1 MAVTHSVF
9 REQGTVSVDPAKCLG
24 CGQCARICPA
34 DVLFVEDGSLLVRQ
48 DSLLGCIGCGHCM
61 MVCPEGAISV
71 TGRGVSPDDLFDL
84 APKEARAGSDA
95 LQALME
101 SRRSIRHFTGQ
112 EVDPDVLRRIVQMAS
127 SAPMGIPPW
136 DVGCVIV
143 CGREKVREVAA
154 SVVKGYA
161 AFLRMFRPWILT
173 LMRPLMKREA
183 HEMFRTFIRPLA
195 ETYVRGWRE
204 GRDLVFHGA
213 PALLLFHHS
222 PYADPVD
229 SVIPC
234 TYAMLAAESLGL
246 GTTMIGGAAPVLK
259 RNRTLCAQLGIPE
272 GNTPSIALAM
282 GYPAVPFHKGIRR
295 QFSAVH
301 EV

>member
-1 MAVTHSVF
+1 
-9 REQGTVSVDPAKCLG
+9 
-24 CGQCARICPA
+24 
-34 DVLFVEDGSLLVRQ
+34 
-48 DSLLGCIGCGHCM
+48 M
-61 MVCPEGAISV
+61 MVCPGDAISV
-71 TGRGVSPDDLFDL
+71 TGRGVSPEDLFEL
-84 APKEARAGSDA
+84 PPQEARAGGDA

-101 SRRSIRHFTGQ
+101 SRRSVRHFSDE
-112 EVDPDVLRRIVQMAS
+112 EVPPEILRRIVQMAA
-127 SAPMGIPPW
+127 SAPMGVPPW
-136 DVGCVIV
+136 DVGCTIV

-154 SVVKGYA
+154 GVVEGYA
-161 AFLRMFRPWILT
+161 AFLKMFRPWLLT
-173 LMRPLMKREA
+173 LMRPLMRRQA
-183 HEMFRTFIRPLA
+183 HDLFRTFIRPLA

-204 GRDLVFHGA
+204 GRDLVFHSA

-259 RNRTLCAQLGIPE
+259 RNRTLCARLGIPE
-272 GNTPSIALAM
+272 GNTPSIALVI
-282 GYPAVPFHKGIRR
+282 GYPAVQFHRGIRR
-295 QFSAVH
+295 RFSTVH